1 MVKSIPYV
9 RIFESPK
16 SFKDPKNDWLI
27 PHCSIEVKIIDVEYS
42 SGHAST
48 HILNPYLYV
57 IEVEHSNFKWIIKRR
72 YNHFN
77 NLHQQLSLFRA
88 SLQIPLPLKKHRER
102 RKSFGPGNRKP
113 VPRFPR
119 RLEALVS
126 LDILDKRKVC
136 FIHNSVYF

>member
-1 MVKSIPYV
+1 M

-27 PHCSIEVKIIDVEYS
+27 PHCSIKVKITDVEYS
-42 SGHAST
+42 TGHAST

-57 IEVEHSNFKWIIKRR
+57 IEVEHSSFKWIIKRR
-72 YNHFN
+72 HNHFHH
-77 NLHQQLSLFRA
+77 LHQQLSLFRA
-88 SLQIPLPLKKHRER
+88 SLQIPLPLRKHRER

-119 RLEALVS
+119 RPEALIS
-126 LDILDKRKVC
+126 LEMLEKRKVC
-136 FIHNSVYF
+136 LTHNSVYF